1 MAARHRLPPVTVFTE
16 MQIMKSMLLAG
27 AMWAMMSIAA
37 LAGETPPVPA
47 PEPPAPEPVWTCPY
61 DLVARATKEDVRQT
75 LGVIPCSLHGT
86 MPLVANA
93 EGGQARIRS
102 ENGHYYPRVTINGI
116 GVRMV
121 VDTGATVVALS
132 AEDARKIGIDP
143 QSLQFTGKANSANG
157 PMRTAP
163 VTLPEVNIEGIV
175 LRNVRASCC
184 FTGVSMLGM
193 SALERFSFTVNN
205 GWMFLSPK
213 S

>member
-1 MAARHRLPPVTVFTE
+1 
-16 MQIMKSMLLAG
+16 
-27 AMWAMMSIAA
+27 MSIAA
-37 LAGETPPVPA
+37 LAEEMPPVPA
-47 PEPPAPEPVWTCPY
+47 PEPVEVWTCPY
-61 DLVARATKEDVRQT
+61 DLIPTARIAALNSAPLARPAPKEDVRQT

-86 MPLVANA
+86 TPLVANA
-93 EGGQARIRS
+93 KGGQAKIRS

-121 VDTGATVVALS
+121 VDTGATKVSLS

-143 QSLQFTGKANSANG
+143 QSLQFTGKADSANG

-163 VTLPEVNIEGIV
+163 VTLPEINIEGIV

-193 SALERFSFTVNN
+193 SALERFSFTINN
-205 GWMFLSPK
+205 GWMFVSPK

>member
-1 MAARHRLPPVTVFTE
+1 
-16 MQIMKSMLLAG
+16 MK
-27 AMWAMMSIAA
+27 
-37 LAGETPPVPA
+37 E
-47 PEPPAPEPVWTCPY
+47 
-61 DLVARATKEDVRQT
+61 
-75 LGVIPCSLHGT
+75 LGVIPCSLHGMT
-86 MPLVANA
+86 PHVANA
-93 EGGQARIRS
+93 KGGQAKIRS

-163 VTLPEVNIEGIV
+163 VTLPEINIEGIV
-175 LRNVRASCC
+175 LHNVRASCC

-193 SALERFSFTVNN
+193 SALERFSFTINN
-205 GWMFLSPK
+205 GWMFVSPK

>member
-1 MAARHRLPPVTVFTE
+1 
-16 MQIMKSMLLAG
+16 MKMLLAG
-27 AMWAMMSIAA
+27 TMLAIMSVAA
-37 LAGETPPVPA
+37 LAEETTPLPA
-47 PEPPAPEPVWTCPY
+47 PQVVTCPY
-61 DLVARATKEDVRQT
+61 DLVPSIKEEVRQA

-86 MPLVANA
+86 TPLVANA
-93 EGGQARIRS
+93 KGGQAKIRS

-143 QSLQFTGKANSANG
+143 QSLQFTGKADSANG

-163 VTLPEVNIEGIV
+163 VTLPEINIEGIV

-193 SALERFSFTVNN
+193 SALERFSFTINN
-205 GWMFLSPK
+205 GWMFVSPK